1 MQIVYCS
8 KASGK
13 RDEWASWGCISPE
26 EGVPFRGF
34 AFYIHRKAPNM
45 LKEALVE
52 SELRKLSTLSLLAAY
67 CLL

>member
-1 MQIVYCS
+1 M
-8 KASGK
+8 SGPVGVVSVQRK
-13 RDEWASWGCISPE
+13 GCH
-26 EGVPFRGF
+26 F
-34 AFYIHRKAPNM
+34 AVLPFYIHRKAPNM